1 MAKEG
6 VSAMTAQRQL
16 IYWAIGLIV
25 FVAALHL
32 LRGILLPFVAGMGL
46 AYLLD
51 PVADRLERAG
61 LGRGFATSLIIGLA
75 LLLFALTLVFVLP
88 LLGQQLARLASLIP
102 QAIAEIETLLENPDS
117 WLSTILGE
125 QISLDGQMSD
135 IVKQSVGWL
144 AAVIKSLW
152 SGGMALLSL
161 ISLFVVT
168 PVVAFYLLVD
178 WDHMVANLDR
188 WLPRDHAATIRQIMT
203 DIDGS
208 IAGFLRGQSMVCL
221 ILAIFYMLG
230 LTAAGL
236 DFGLLIGFTSGAIS
250 FIPYVGSTVGL
261 VLSVGMAIA
270 QTWPGI
276 DWLFVALIAGVFAV
290 GQFFEGNILSPRMI
304 GGSVGLHPVALMFA
318 LFAFGYLFGF
328 VGMLVAVPAAAAIA
342 VVMRFLLA
350 QYVQSRLY
358 LGTTGQPSNGD
369 DGAKGA

>member
-1 MAKEG
+1 MAKED

-208 IAGFLRGQSMVCL
+208 IAGFLRGQSVVCL
-221 ILAIFYMLG
+221 ILGIFYMLG